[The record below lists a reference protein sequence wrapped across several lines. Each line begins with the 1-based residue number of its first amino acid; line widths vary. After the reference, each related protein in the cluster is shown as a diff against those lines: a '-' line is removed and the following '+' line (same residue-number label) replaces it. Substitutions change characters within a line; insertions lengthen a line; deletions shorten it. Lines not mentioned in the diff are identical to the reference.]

1 MTASELRD
9 WGDAIVAS
17 LLSGRAGQG
26 LHPHF
31 AIASL
36 DALVSVIRDE
46 GVDLARHRFGP
57 WRVEPL
63 ARPVPGGADRA
74 RAARRPG
81 LAVVRCGRFA
91 IRVVPPAD
99 PDLTAAALNWCGVS
113 PPLVP
118 N

>member
-1 MTASELRD
+1 MTPAELRD
-9 WGDAIVAS
+9 WGDAIVAT
-17 LLSGRAGQG
+17 LLSGRAGKG

-46 GVDLARHRFGP
+46 GVDLARHRYGP

-63 ARPVPGGADRA
+63 SRSAGS
-74 RAARRPG
+74 AARSGFRAG

-91 IRVVPPAD
+91 IRVVPPGD
-99 PDLTAAALNWCGVS
+99 PHLTAAALNWCGVS
-113 PPLVP
+113 PPAIP

>member
-1 MTASELRD
+1 MTPAEMRE

-17 LLSGRAGQG
+17 LLSGRAGKG

-36 DALVSVIRDE
+36 DALVSVICDE
-46 GVDLARHRFGP
+46 GIDLARHRHGP

-63 ARPVPGGADRA
+63 SASPASK
-74 RAARRPG
+74 AAAAHRPG

-91 IRVVPPAD
+91 IRVVPPGD
-99 PDLTAAALNWCGVS
+99 PNLTAAALNWCGVS
-113 PPLVP
+113 PPLLP

>member
-1 MTASELRD
+1 MTSGELRD
-9 WGDAIVAS
+9 WGEAIVAT

-46 GVDLARHRFGP
+46 GVDLGRYRHGP

-63 ARPVPGGADRA
+63 ARLPGPETRRA
-74 RAARRPG
+74 ERAG
-81 LAVVRCGRFA
+81 VAVVRRGRFA
-91 IRVVPPAD
+91 IRVVPPGD
-99 PDLTAAALNWCGVS
+99 PQMTAAALNWCGVS
-113 PPLVP
+113 PPAVP
-118 N
+118 H